1 MRHRHFHRVLL
12 GTVLAAAAT
21 LRAEPW
27 TLDRA
32 VATALERSPDARV
45 ARARLDGARALVDQT
60 DAAWR
65 PQVGLSGRYTAT
77 NSAMP
82 AFGAILNQRAFDFG
96 LDFNRPGT
104 VDNLNTTG
112 TVAYN
117 LYSGGRTATRTAA
130 RAGSEAA
137 ALDLRA
143 AHAQL
148 AAAVVRS
155 ALRLRQAREADAATA
170 AAVAALEAAV
180 AAGQARHAAGQL
192 LKADLLSLEVR
203 LAEARETRSS
213 ARHAAALAAR
223 TFLFVLGLDP
233 ADPASVVLADSD
245 PALARLTLPD
255 TTAPSAR
262 PELLAL
268 GARLRAAEAQVD
280 AARGTRRPAVN
291 AFASYQFDHGWSTAR
306 HGDGWLAG
314 VSVDVQVF
322 DGGSAA
328 AKVRAASAEVAVLRE
343 QLRHATL
350 ALGLEVESARLAHAD
365 AAERL
370 AVSARAVA
378 QAEESAHLSRARF
391 AREALLAADL
401 LGAESRLLEARL
413 RRADALSAER
423 LAVVDLRRALGL
435 DPLPAP

>member
-1 MRHRHFHRVLL
+1 MRLRLLPRILL
-12 GTVLAAAAT
+12 GAALAAAG

-32 VATALERSPDARV
+32 VATALERSPDARI
-45 ARARLDGARALVDQT
+45 ARARLDGARALAGQV

-65 PQVGLSGRYTAT
+65 PQVTLSGRYTAT
-77 NSAMP
+77 DSAMP
-82 AFGAILNQRAFDFG
+82 AFGALLNQRAFDFG

-104 VDNLNTTG
+104 VDNLNATG

-117 LYSGGRTATRTAA
+117 LYSGERTAARTAA

-148 AAAVVRS
+148 AAAVVR
-155 ALRLRQAREADAATA
+155 AGLHLRQAREAEAASS
-170 AAVAALEAAV
+170 AAVAALEASLAV
-180 AAGQARHAAGQL
+180 AQARAAAGQL
-192 LKADLLSLEVR
+192 LRADLLGLEVR
-203 LAEARETRSS
+203 LAQARETRSA

-223 TFLFVLGLDP
+223 TFLFVLGLEP
-233 ADPASVVLADSD
+233 ADPAGVVLADPD
-245 PALARLTLPD
+245 PALARLALPD
-255 TTAPSAR
+255 TAAPSAR

-268 GARLRAAEAQVD
+268 AARLRAAEARTD

-291 AFASYQFDHGWSTAR
+291 AFASYQFDHGWSSAR

-314 VSVDVQVF
+314 VSVDLRVF

-328 AKVRAASAEVAVLRE
+328 ARVRAASADVAVLRE
-343 QLRHATL
+343 ELRRTTL
-350 ALGLEVESARLAHAD
+350 ALGLEVEAARLAHAD

-370 AVSARAVA
+370 AVSARAVE
-378 QAEESAHLSRARF
+378 QAEENAALSRARF
-391 AREALLAADL
+391 ARETLLNADL
-401 LGAESRLLEARL
+401 LGAEARLLEVRL
-413 RRADALSAER
+413 RRADAVVAER